1 MCNNEK
7 AGSKFKLTLTKYS
20 EPTAIKKQRLE
31 QEIINLNKNKESL
44 MSELTGKKLSE
55 DESNELKQELYKI
68 NNKITTLNTEIANFD
83 NAAINNLNAN
93 TINTLNTSI
102 NNLDQILK
110 GDGRFNEG
118 LANEITKL
126 MNFKVD
132 LTKVFDKNVLK
143 DIITEAVKKNQNISK
158 HDVDKLY
165 NMLDRNS
172 NSIVN
177 STQIVQQLK
186 EAFEKMSESTSDAI
200 LDEIRERL
208 TNLRDINNYRELMLN
223 TFGISDSSDDIT
235 KIRLIF
241 LIINEL
247 DKVKGYRFAKSYR
260 DGINASLPLVISR
273 VEDDIGKLHELFNL
287 GTYHRGDYISGKD
300 IDIPQMMN
308 NIRSVVDKTSVEDLN
323 QMLTTLLNIDDIIN
337 KYKIKS
343 KDSYIRKSDEPFD
356 YVKVDKKSTQ
366 SLETKSAGINHD
378 IPLKISPD
386 ENILY
391 TLYRIEDI
399 LNRLLN
405 KIDDKTT
412 ISTLASGFDL
422 DKYHELVKNNND
434 SIVDFKSC
442 FK

>member
-44 MSELTGKKLSE
+44 MSELAEKKLSE
-55 DESNELKQELYKI
+55 DDSNELKQELYKI

-208 TNLRDINNYRELMLN
+208 TDLRDINNYRELMLN

-247 DKVKGYRFAKSYR
+247 DKVKGYRFATSYR

-273 VEDDIGKLHELFNL
+273 VEDDIANLHELFNL

-391 TLYRIEDI
+391 MLYRIEDI
-399 LNRLLN
+399 LNKLLN

-412 ISTLASGFDL
+412 ISTLTSGFDL